1 MGEVRSPRI
10 LCVDDEPKVL
20 EGLENSLGWDF
31 DVDTATC
38 GAEGLERLR
47 NEGVYEVVISDMR
60 MPRMNGAQF
69 LSAARLLAPDTTRML
84 LTGYA
89 EVEAAAAAIN
99 EGAIFRFLTKPCTK
113 DALKD
118 AVNAACAQHRLIT
131 GERDLLENTLQGAIK
146 MLSEVLGLTAPAA
159 FRRASAVK
167 EYVAFMAA
175 ALGLEDAW
183 QFEVAALLSRLGCIA
198 MPSVTLEKMLNDQP
212 LIASEEMMVADQA
225 RIGRALLSHV
235 PRLQQAAA
243 MIGRQNQVARIVP
256 SIPLRTP
263 ASAAML
269 GGAMI
274 RLALAV
280 DQRVLRGAPFRA
292 ALAGVEASNE
302 EHPERLLSLLRD
314 YQRSAADDIVIDC
327 TISQLVAGMVL
338 EESIE
343 TPAKTIVVMSG
354 SIVSNAML
362 ERLRNFVRGVGVR
375 EPIRVRIPGQ
385 PE

>member
-280 DQRVLRGAPFRA
+280 DQRVLRGTPFRA
-292 ALAGVEASNE
+292 ALADVEASNE
-302 EHPERLLSLLRD
+302 EHPELLLSLLRD

-343 TPAKTIVVMSG
+343 TPTKTIVVMSG

-375 EPIRVRIPGQ
+375 EPIRVRIPG
-385 PE
+385 